1 MTALALKAMK
11 EAVADV
17 YAEHSRRDL
26 PVAVWDEK
34 KGKVVW
40 IVPTREG
47 KSSKKR
53 FDTGLEFVGLKPE
66 QLVRLRSYI
75 EKSVQNSAV

>member
-40 IVPTREG
+40 IVPNVKPTKPSRTPRARRNG
-47 KSSKKR
+47 KK
-53 FDTGLEFVGLKPE
+53 
-66 QLVRLRSYI
+66 
-75 EKSVQNSAV
+75 